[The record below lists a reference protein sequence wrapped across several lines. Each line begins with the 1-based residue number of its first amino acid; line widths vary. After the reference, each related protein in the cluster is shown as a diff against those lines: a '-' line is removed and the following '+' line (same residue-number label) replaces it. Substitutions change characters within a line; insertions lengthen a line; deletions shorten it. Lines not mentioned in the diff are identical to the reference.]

1 MPVPPKTSPALSA
14 ISLLIAAGCGG
25 GDSSSP
31 PPVIP
36 NNPPTIERVYTLPAR
51 VHAAEEVVALV
62 NARDRDGDRLKFRWE
77 ATRGEFP
84 DGNVLAGSTW
94 ATPRARGRDT
104 LYVHVSDAVDSVV
117 GKVEVDL
124 VLPAPPDSVSLVN
137 ASSLF
142 TLSWQKSRDH
152 GITHWAGYEVF
163 VADRSLVGLSEAE
176 LLPYRLYD
184 EPWTAPELT
193 TRVSRLRDGRPLRI
207 GTKYYAHVRS
217 LRRWDGL
224 DERSLPSAELDL
236 SPRPDWILAVFPERR
251 HLNGGLA
258 LDLSA
263 GRARLLDPGDAS
275 GLAERDIYLDGGRE
289 DGTGPLEMRSV
300 SLLAGDNPAW
310 GARVCLLK
318 RIAGEPD
325 VSTTSDD
332 GWSTT
337 VAVETGAV
345 YALKTPEGNYAKLSV
360 TSVAGF
366 APNRH
371 AHVSWA
377 YQTIPGYRS
386 F

>member
-1 MPVPPKTSPALSA
+1 MPNPPKTSQALSA

-94 ATPRARGRDT
+94 ATPRERGRDT
-104 LYVHVSDAVDSVV
+104 LFVHVADAVDSVV
-117 GKVEVDL
+117 GTVEVDL
-124 VLPAPPDSVSLVN
+124 VLPAPPDSVALVN
-137 ASSLF
+137 AGSLF
-142 TLSWQKSRDH
+142 TLSWRKSPDD
-152 GITHWAGYEVF
+152 GITHWAGYEIF
-163 VADRSLVGLSEAE
+163 VADRSLLGLSETE
-176 LLPYRLYD
+176 LLPYRLHD

-193 TRVSRLRDGRPLRI
+193 TRVSRLRDGRPLRV

-217 LRRWDGL
+217 LRRWDGK

-236 SPRPDWILAVFPERR
+236 SPRPEWILAEFSERR

-263 GRARLLDPGDAS
+263 GRGRLLDPADAS
-275 GLAERDIYLDGGRE
+275 GVAERDVYLDGGRE

-300 SLLAGDNPAW
+300 SLLAGENPGW
-310 GARVCLLK
+310 GARVSLLK
-318 RIAGEPD
+318 RIAGGRD
-325 VSTTSDD
+325 VSTTTDD
-332 GWSTT
+332 GWATT
-337 VAVETGAV
+337 VAVEAGAV
-345 YALKTPEGNYAKLSV
+345 YAVKTPEGNFAKVVVSD
-360 TSVAGF
+360 VAGF

-371 AHVSWA
+371 AHVFWA
-377 YQTIPGYRS
+377 YQTIPGYPS